1 MGSVIGCTRTR
12 EGLLVNHTP
21 HYSREEMWSA
31 YLGLASTD
39 RRDAMRRHLESGCSP
54 CHQEIFGMLGELLGE
69 APEAVEV
76 QGAIFAA
83 EVGGKDAYDAAI
95 SRALEGALLK
105 LELHSKER
113 RKLPEALEMLGEKG
127 ALDFGREAPFRLRG
141 PAGIEALLQKSWEAR
156 FENPQEMVLEAG
168 LASTWAQ
175 GLDPRRYGTGFVQEL
190 RCRALIELGNAYR
203 VADELDLAQKTLD
216 QADRVMVDGL
226 EDGLEMDEMLALRLC
241 DIQASLHADR
251 RLFAESCEA
260 LDAIHMIHLQRGDRH
275 LAGRALISKGAHKV
289 SQGNTVEAEQLILHG
304 LEMIDAEREPALV
317 LASLHNLLSL
327 MVDRGEL
334 RDARTILFRN
344 RVELSEAAGRINV
357 LKLRAMEGRIAAGL
371 GEHAV
376 AEKIFREVTQEFQSE
391 NLSYKAALS
400 SLELAVVLR
409 EMGRDA
415 EAREAI
421 LGAVEV
427 FLRLGVDRV
436 AVAAMLVLR
445 KASEAGIT
453 SPTLLRAT
461 IHFLVRAEDHPQ
473 LAGEVFLR

>member
-1 MGSVIGCTRTR
+1 
-12 EGLLVNHTP
+12 
-21 HYSREEMWSA
+21 MWSA

-39 RRDAMRRHLESGCSP
+39 RKDAMRRHLESGCSP

-76 QGAIFAA
+76 PGAIFAA
-83 EVGGKDAYDAAI
+83 EAGGEDGYDAAI

-105 LELHSKER
+105 LELRSKER
-113 RKLPEALEMLGEKG
+113 QKLPEALETLGRKG
-127 ALDFGREAPFRLRG
+127 PLTFGREAPSRLRG

-175 GLDPRRYGTGFVQEL
+175 GLDPERFGAGFIQEL

-203 VADELDLAQKTLD
+203 VADELEQAQKTLD
-216 QADRVMVDGL
+216 QADRVMVEGL

-275 LAGRALISKGAHKV
+275 LAGRALISKGAHKA
-289 SQGNTVEAEQLILHG
+289 SQGNTGEAEQLILQG

-327 MVDRGEL
+327 MVDRGQFRE
-334 RDARTILFRN
+334 AQAILFRN
-344 RVELSEAAGRINV
+344 RTQLSEAAGRINV

-371 GEHAV
+371 GELAL
-376 AEKIFREVTQEFQSE
+376 AEQIFREVTQELQNE
-391 NLSYKAALS
+391 HLSYKAALS
-400 SLELAVVLR
+400 SLELAAVLR

-415 EAREAI
+415 EAQAAI

-436 AVAAMLVLR
+436 AIAAMLVLR
-445 KASEAGIT
+445 KACEAGVT
-453 SPTLLRAT
+453 TPALLRAT
-461 IHFLVRAEDHPQ
+461 IHFLVRAENHPR
-473 LAGEVFLR
+473 LAGGAFIK

>member
-1 MGSVIGCTRTR
+1 
-12 EGLLVNHTP
+12 
-21 HYSREEMWSA
+21 MWSA

-39 RRDAMRRHLESGCSP
+39 RKDAMRRHLESGCSP

-76 QGAIFAA
+76 PETIFAP
-83 EVGGKDAYDAAI
+83 EVEGEDAYDAAI

-105 LELHSKER
+105 LELRSKEQQ
-113 RKLPEALEMLGEKG
+113 KLPEALEMLGQKG
-127 ALDFGREAPFRLRG
+127 PLTFGREAPSRLRG
-141 PAGIEALLQKSWEAR
+141 PAGVEALLQKSWEAR

-175 GLDPRRYGTGFVQEL
+175 GLDPRQYGTGFVEEL
-190 RCRALIELGNAYR
+190 RCRALVELGNAYR
-203 VADELDLAQKTLD
+203 VADELDMAQKTLD

-226 EDGLEMDEMLALRLC
+226 KDGLEMDEQLALRLC

-275 LAGRALISKGAHKV
+275 LAGRALISKGAHKT
-289 SQGNTVEAEQLILHG
+289 SQGNTGEAEQLILHG

-317 LASLHNLLSL
+317 LVSLHNLLSL

-334 RDARTILFRN
+334 RDAQAILCRN
-344 RVELSEAAGRINV
+344 RTQLSEAAGRINV
-357 LKLRAMEGRIAAGL
+357 LKLQAMEGRIAAGL
-371 GEHAV
+371 GDLAV
-376 AEKIFREVTQEFQSE
+376 AEKIFRQVTQAFQAE

-409 EMGRDA
+409 EMGRDD
-415 EAREAI
+415 EAQAAI
-421 LGAVEV
+421 LEAVEV

-436 AVAAMLVLR
+436 AIAAMLVLR
-445 KASEAGIT
+445 KACEAGAT
-453 SPTLLRAT
+453 TPALLRAT
-461 IHFLVRAEDHPQ
+461 IHFLVRAEDHPR
-473 LAGEVFLR
+473 LSGEVFMK